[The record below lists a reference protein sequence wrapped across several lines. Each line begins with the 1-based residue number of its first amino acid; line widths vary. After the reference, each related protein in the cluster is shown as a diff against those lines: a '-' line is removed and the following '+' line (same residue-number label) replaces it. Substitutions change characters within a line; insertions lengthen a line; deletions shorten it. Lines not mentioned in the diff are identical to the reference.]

1 MTNAIAIAPKLEVP
15 VQSQNTAH
23 TTDNSDTPK
32 FAETLKNA
40 KESEQKT
47 ENKPV
52 DTKESD
58 PQKDQTKD
66 TAEAITTDTSDQNK
80 DPNKDSNKEPSV
92 EAQVQ
97 MAAAVLAVISAPVVL
112 KTEDPKISTE
122 TVIPA
127 SVNLTQASSQDTGV
141 AVEAKATNVSEVP
154 VITENSI
161 TKADAIPQVGVTSTN
176 PSQTVSEPELGK
188 AAVKDTAKIDA
199 QTTQPKTQPLEQN
212 SSAVTVQPIV
222 QEAVSTAQAKTTIE
236 ATASKTPIKPTGETK
251 QTVQSQQVGDTTA
264 QPVQLTEQ
272 PTEQPKQESAFSN
285 HKKNA
290 ESKADTKTI
299 DKANTIQVDSL
310 LSLADMSAN
319 AMRAKQ
325 SVGIT
330 TEPAVGTVE
339 TLPKVDVAI
348 KTPTIDQQV
357 VNPVVVTADTST
369 VTTTKVAPTEKPLL
383 SQSTEIPKKIIDQVV
398 REISLTKT
406 TDRNDLVVKL
416 TPPSLGTLRLQITQ
430 DASGMTT
437 QIVASSQQVKDLLN
451 QHMPTLVTAMADAGI
466 KMDSLT
472 VTTDNKFESGTF
484 ADNKGFNQAQGQS
497 TGSRQKKNK
506 AYQQYTGGAPILTAS
521 GLVQTHESAA
531 FTWYA

>member
-58 PQKDQTKD
+58 SQKDQTKD
-66 TAEAITTDTSDQNK
+66 TAEAKTTDTSDQIK
-80 DPNKDSNKEPSV
+80 DPNKDSDKEPSA

-154 VITENSI
+154 VTTENSSIKAEPI
-161 TKADAIPQVGVTSTN
+161 TQVGVTSTN

-188 AAVKDTAKIDA
+188 TAVTDTAKIDA
-199 QTTQPKTQPLEQN
+199 QTTQPTTQPLEQN

-222 QEAVSTAQAKTTIE
+222 QEAVSTAKAKTTTE
-236 ATASKTPIKPTGETK
+236 ATAPKTQVKSTGETN
-251 QTVQSQQVGDTTA
+251 QTVQSQQVGETTV
-264 QPVQLTEQ
+264 QPVQ
-272 PTEQPKQESAFSN
+272 PIEQPKQENAFSD

-299 DKANTIQVDSL
+299 DKANTIQADSL

-330 TEPAVGTVE
+330 TESTVGTVE
-339 TLPKVDVAI
+339 TLPKVDVEI
-348 KTPTIDQQV
+348 KTSIIDQQV

-437 QIVASSQQVKDLLN
+437 RIVASSQQVKDLLN